1 MQSQIKKWGNSL
13 GIRVPKKFANK
24 LNLKDGSNVN
34 VKLADNQL
42 VISSDISELDMLV
55 DKITKQNC
63 HSEIFSDAPV
73 GKEILSG

>member
-1 MQSQIKKWGNSL
+1 MQAQIKKWGNSL
-13 GIRVPKKFANK
+13 GVRVPRKLASK

-34 VKLADNQL
+34 VKVTDNQL

-63 HSEIFSDAPV
+63 HPEIFSGTTV
-73 GKEILSG
+73 GKEIW

>member
-1 MQSQIKKWGNSL
+1 MQAQIKKWGNSL
-13 GIRVPKKFANK
+13 GIRVPRKLASK

-34 VKLADNQL
+34 VKVTDNQL

-63 HSEIFSDAPV
+63 HPEIFGGTPV
-73 GKEILSG
+73 GKEIW

>member
-13 GIRVPKKFANK
+13 GVRVPRKFANQ
-24 LNLKDGSNVN
+24 LNLKDGSNIN

-63 HSEIFSDAPV
+63 HQEIFSDAPV
-73 GKEILSG
+73 GKEIW

>member
-13 GIRVPKKFANK
+13 GVRVPKKFANQ
-24 LNLKDGSNVN
+24 LNLKVGSNVN

-63 HSEIFSDAPV
+63 HPEIFSDASI
-73 GKEILSG
+73 GKEIW

>member
-13 GIRVPKKFANK
+13 GVRVPKKFASK

-42 VISSDISELDMLV
+42 IISSDISELDRLV
-55 DKITKQNC
+55 DKITKHNR
-63 HSEIFSDAPV
+63 HPEIFSDAPV
-73 GKEILSG
+73 GKEIW